1 MRGSPTLWPMG
12 SIGARRKDRWVMLVA
27 ALLLHLPLA
36 VSAESLYSI
45 GGVAAPQVKPN
56 PLAARLQTDLKRLK
70 TAIQQRARS
79 VRLDEAI
86 EAGLLNNPQLA
97 DAYAQIQGSQWSL
110 IAVRRQ
116 WYPSLSATT
125 GNNNSLVG
133 QSFGT
138 TTTGGIGTNNTT
150 AYNNA
155 TGVGVGLSL
164 NWSFFAPSRGPSIN
178 AASASLQQQQLLFDV
193 SARNLVLEIQQAYFN
208 LQEQFNLLRSYEEIL
223 AGTDRQVALTEAQF
237 NNGLVSISDVEQIRT
252 QQYSTLSILIN
263 TYRALMDAAAA
274 LAATM
279 ALPSGTLAMP
289 AESLTAL
296 GSWSESLDS
305 TLREA
310 LRLREEIR
318 ASLAASASASWT
330 ATSLFNQ
337 YWPQFLLGVF
347 GGYGGSNST
356 SGYPGVSTTLNN
368 QTQIWAGGVG
378 LGFSWQLF
386 DGGINAAQAESS
398 KAQARQLKDQ
408 AAIQRLNISREVEQA
423 YSSYISSQLGMES
436 SKAQATS
443 ARNAA
448 VAAQQR
454 FNVGVTDMATLVQ
467 TLNQAIQAASAY
479 ASAIRTYNNAVAQL
493 YRSSARWPAGTEPLL
508 KQRVKQLRER

>member
-178 AASASLQQQQLLFDV
+178 AASASLQ
-193 SARNLVLEIQQAYFN
+193 
-208 LQEQFNLLRSYEEIL
+208 
-223 AGTDRQVALTEAQF
+223 
-237 NNGLVSISDVEQIRT
+237 
-252 QQYSTLSILIN
+252 LSLIH
-263 TYRALMDAAAA
+263 
-274 LAATM
+274 
-279 ALPSGTLAMP
+279 
-289 AESLTAL
+289 
-296 GSWSESLDS
+296 
-305 TLREA
+305 
-310 LRLREEIR
+310 I
-318 ASLAASASASWT
+318 
-330 ATSLFNQ
+330 
-337 YWPQFLLGVF
+337 
-347 GGYGGSNST
+347 
-356 SGYPGVSTTLNN
+356 
-368 QTQIWAGGVG
+368 
-378 LGFSWQLF
+378 
-386 DGGINAAQAESS
+386 
-398 KAQARQLKDQ
+398 
-408 AAIQRLNISREVEQA
+408 
-423 YSSYISSQLGMES
+423 
-436 SKAQATS
+436 
-443 ARNAA
+443 
-448 VAAQQR
+448 
-454 FNVGVTDMATLVQ
+454 
-467 TLNQAIQAASAY
+467 
-479 ASAIRTYNNAVAQL
+479 
-493 YRSSARWPAGTEPLL
+493 
-508 KQRVKQLRER
+508 